1 MKPYGREKKVT
12 GGQPWKKDY
21 HPRKG
26 EINWWEDIC
35 DFLSRSTM
43 KQRSRK
49 EIENEINENK
59 ELL

>member
-1 MKPYGREKKVT
+1 MKPYGREKKIT

-21 HPRKG
+21 HPRKS
-26 EINWWEDIC
+26 ERNWWEDIC

-43 KQRSRK
+43 KQKSKK